1 MAALAGA
8 LAAAAEA
15 GRYAGGGMR
24 TVGRR
29 VGRSGF
35 SRRGRAAARE
45 SRRRAN
51 LAYQI
56 LRGLEPPAPPPPA
69 PRRTTYLAVG
79 VLVGTSGAIA
89 AEAVRRM
96 VANGGFSAVTDRVRN
111 VRNGKATTP
120 ETEGTPVADGE
131 VTRAG

>member
-1 MAALAGA
+1 MVALAGA

-24 TVGRR
+24 TMGRR
-29 VGRSGF
+29 VARSDF
-35 SRRGRAAARE
+35 SRRTQAAARE

-51 LAYQI
+51 LAAQT
-56 LRGLEPPAPPPPA
+56 LRGLEPPPPPRP

-79 VLVGTSGAIA
+79 VLVGTTGAIV
-89 AEAVRRM
+89 AEAVRRV
-96 VANGGFSAVTDRVRN
+96 VANGGVSAVSERIRTRRA
-111 VRNGKATTP
+111 GKAETPDTP
-120 ETEGTPVADGE
+120 EAATE